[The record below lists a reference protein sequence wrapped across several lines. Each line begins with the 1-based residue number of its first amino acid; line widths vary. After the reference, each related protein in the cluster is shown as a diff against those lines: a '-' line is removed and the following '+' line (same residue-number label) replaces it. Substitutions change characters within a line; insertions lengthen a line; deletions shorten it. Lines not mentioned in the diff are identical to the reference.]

1 MSCYPLVSPCRSLA
15 DVLSQD
21 YLAPS
26 AATRGTCVGELGI
39 RRGRPQLNGVGRMKI
54 LVAGW
59 DSGGGVEAVQTV
71 VGRAVARGHRV
82 RVLGTEGLRSRFESA
97 GATFVRYRYAP
108 DNDMTDPDTD
118 LIKDWQSRNLLTQW
132 RRVRDRQL
140 CGPAREF
147 CRDVAEELQR
157 EPADVAVVDT
167 MIPAAMF
174 GAEAAG
180 VPAVIVMHGPYLI
193 PHPEIPPI
201 GTGLMPAKGPLGRL
215 RDRSAAAAT
224 NAAFRS
230 AMPALNQARA
240 EVGLAPVRDWPDLM
254 SQADRVLVCSSPS
267 YDFAPGSA
275 PANVRYVGPQLDDHP
290 GEGSGGSWAG
300 SPGWVLVGLSSTIM
314 RQEGLLQRAADALG
328 QLPVRGLVTTGP
340 AVDPA
345 VISAPDNVTVTR
357 WVRHADVL
365 PYSSAVITHG
375 GHGTVMKALIAG
387 VPLVVVPMG
396 RDQPDNAARVVHAGA
411 GVRLRKNASVSA
423 LREAVARVT
432 EDPGYCAAAR
442 RMAARLAAERDDYCA
457 IDELEQVAAGGP
469 AAGKPARL

>member
-1 MSCYPLVSPCRSLA
+1 M
-15 DVLSQD
+15 
-21 YLAPS
+21 
-26 AATRGTCVGELGI
+26 E
-39 RRGRPQLNGVGRMKI
+39 I

-59 DSGGGVEAVQTV
+59 DSGGGVEAVQTL

-108 DNDMTDPDTD
+108 DNDLTHPDTD
-118 LIKDWQSRNLLTQW
+118 LIKDWESRNLLTQW
-132 RRVRDRQL
+132 KRVRDRQL
-140 CGPAREF
+140 SGPAREF
-147 CRDVAEELQR
+147 CRDVTEELQR
-157 EPADVAVVDT
+157 EPADVVVVDT

-180 VPAVIVMHGPYLI
+180 VPVVIVMHSPYLI
-193 PHPEIPPI
+193 PHPEIPPL
-201 GTGLMPAKGPLGRL
+201 GTGLMPARGPAGRL
-215 RDRSAAAAT
+215 RDRSAAAVA
-224 NAAFRS
+224 NAVFRT
-230 AMPALNQARA
+230 AMPALSQARA
-240 EVGLAPVRDWPDLM
+240 EVGLGPVHDLPDLM
-254 SQADRVLVCSSPS
+254 SRADRVLVCTSPS
-267 YDFAPGSA
+267 YDFAPGSV
-275 PANVRYVGPQLDDHP
+275 PATVRYIGPQLDDRP

-314 RQEGLLQRAADALG
+314 LQEGLLQRAADALG

-365 PYSSAVITHG
+365 PYCSAVITHG

-396 RDQPDNAARVVHAGA
+396 RDQPGNAARVIRVGA
-411 GVRLRKNASVSA
+411 GLRVRKNASVSA
-423 LREAVARVT
+423 LRAAVARVT
-432 EDPGYCAAAR
+432 EDPSYRAAAQ
-442 RMAARLAAERDDYCA
+442 RMAARLAAERDDNRA

-469 AAGKPARL
+469 ATGRPARL